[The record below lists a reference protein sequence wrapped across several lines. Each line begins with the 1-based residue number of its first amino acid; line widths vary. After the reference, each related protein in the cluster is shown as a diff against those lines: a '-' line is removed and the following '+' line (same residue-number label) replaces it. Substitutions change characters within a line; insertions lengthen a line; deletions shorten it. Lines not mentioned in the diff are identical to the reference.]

1 MQTMNPQVSTSPIQ
15 LEIPDGLSDRYC
27 TTLEV
32 VRAGAYSNRKPLKT
46 IAADMDVSP
55 SDLSRKLAN
64 NPDDPRRFTVH
75 DLEAY
80 IQSTGD
86 VQPVMYLVQRF
97 CTDPQAKQREALVA
111 LAKLAPQIQ
120 ALLKQAG
127 VSE

>member
-1 MQTMNPQVSTSPIQ
+1 MNPQVSTSSVQ
-15 LEIPDGLSDRYC
+15 LEIPDGLSDRFS
-27 TTLEV
+27 TILEV
-32 VRAGAYSNRKPLKT
+32 VRAGAYSNQKPLKT

>member
-1 MQTMNPQVSTSPIQ
+1 MNPQVSSSSVQ
-15 LEIPDGLSDRYC
+15 LDIPDGLAERYASA
-27 TTLEV
+27 LEV

-64 NPDDPRRFTVH
+64 NPDDPRRFTVL

-80 IQSTGD
+80 VTSTGD
-86 VQPVMYLVQRF
+86 VQPILYLVQKF

-127 VSE
+127 VAE

>member
-1 MQTMNPQVSTSPIQ
+1 MQTMNPQVSTSTVQ
-15 LEIPDGLSDRYC
+15 LDVPDGISDRFSNA
-27 TTLEV
+27 LEV

-64 NPDDPRRFTVH
+64 NPDDPRRFTLL

-80 IQSTGD
+80 MRSTGD
-86 VQPVMYLVQRF
+86 VQPILYLVQKF
-97 CTDPQAKQREALVA
+97 CTDPQAKQREALAA
-111 LAKLAPQIQ
+111 LAQLAPQLQ

-127 VSE
+127 VA

>member
-1 MQTMNPQVSTSPIQ
+1 MQTMNPQVSTSPVE
-15 LEIPDGLSDRYC
+15 LEIPDGLSERYS
-27 TTLEV
+27 TMLEV
-32 VRAGAYSNRKPLKT
+32 VRAGAYSHRKPLKT

-80 IQSTGD
+80 IHSTGD
-86 VQPVMYLVQRF
+86 VQPVLYLVQKF
-97 CTDPQAKQREALVA
+97 CADPRVKQREALAA

-127 VSE
+127 VAE

>member
-1 MQTMNPQVSTSPIQ
+1 MNPQISTSSVQ
-15 LEIPDGLSDRYC
+15 LDIPDGLADRYA

-64 NPDDPRRFTVH
+64 NPDDPRRFTVQ

-80 IQSTGD
+80 VQSTGD
-86 VQPVMYLVQRF
+86 VLPVLYLVQRF
-97 CTDPQAKQREALVA
+97 CTDPLAKQREALAA

-127 VSE
+127 VAE

>member
-1 MQTMNPQVSTSPIQ
+1 MNPQVSSSPVQ
-15 LEIPDGLSDRYC
+15 LDIPDGLAERY
-27 TTLEV
+27 TSVLEV

-64 NPDDPRRFTVH
+64 NPDDPRRFTLF
-75 DLEAY
+75 DLESY
-80 IQSTGD
+80 MVSTGD
-86 VQPVMYLVQRF
+86 LLPILYLVQKF
-97 CTDPQAKQREALVA
+97 CADPQAKQREALAA

-127 VSE
+127 IPE

>member
-1 MQTMNPQVSTSPIQ
+1 MNPQVSSSSVQ
-15 LEIPDGLSDRYC
+15 LDIPDGLADRY
-27 TTLEV
+27 TSALEV

-64 NPDDPRRFTVH
+64 NPDDPRRFTVL

-80 IQSTGD
+80 VTSTGD
-86 VQPVMYLVQRF
+86 VQPILYLVQKF
-97 CTDPQAKQREALVA
+97 CTDPQAKQREALAA

-127 VSE
+127 VAE

>member
-1 MQTMNPQVSTSPIQ
+1 MNPQVSTSSVR
-15 LEIPDGLSDRYC
+15 LDIPDGLAERYS
-27 TTLEV
+27 TALEV

-64 NPDDPRRFTVH
+64 NPDDPRRFTLL
-75 DLEAY
+75 DLESY
-80 IQSTGD
+80 MTSTGD
-86 VQPVMYLVQRF
+86 MQPILYLVQKF

-127 VSE
+127 VAE

>member
-1 MQTMNPQVSTSPIQ
+1 MNPQVSTSPVE
-15 LEIPDGLSDRYC
+15 LEIPDGLSERYS
-27 TTLEV
+27 TMLEV

-64 NPDDPRRFTVH
+64 NPDDPRRFTLF
-75 DLEAY
+75 DLESY
-80 IQSTGD
+80 MVSTGD
-86 VQPVMYLVQRF
+86 LLPILYLVQKF
-97 CTDPQAKQREALVA
+97 CADPQAKQREALAA

-127 VSE
+127 IPE

>member
-1 MQTMNPQVSTSPIQ
+1 MNPQVSTSRVQ
-15 LEIPDGLSDRYC
+15 LEIPDGLAERYS
-27 TTLEV
+27 TALEV

-64 NPDDPRRFTVH
+64 NPDDPRRFTLL
-75 DLEAY
+75 DLESY
-80 IQSTGD
+80 VTSTGD
-86 VQPVMYLVQRF
+86 IQPVFYLVQKF
-97 CTDPQAKQREALVA
+97 CTDPQAKQRDALAA

-127 VSE
+127 VAE